1 MVINGQVLFAHGV
14 SKIFDIRRGSH
25 VIFSPMVFDI
35 RSIGRGVKQ
44 ARLLGGVSQAGLA
57 ARAGVSRATINA
69 LENGSIKE
77 IGVNRLSRIVSVA
90 ESLPP
95 ATPEAGAVACSG
107 GKPDVLNLSF
117 PYDWSN
123 PNIADDVLIAKV
135 IERGLFEDIVRVA
148 AWYGMKKVRAAADSF
163 AADNPLAASGLHRML
178 GNISKVAGIA

>member
-1 MVINGQVLFAHGV
+1 MM
-14 SKIFDIRRGSH
+14 FDLQ
-25 VIFSPMVFDI
+25 
-35 RSIGRGVKQ
+35 SIGRGVKE
-44 ARLLGGVSQAGLA
+44 ARLLGGVSQADLA

-95 ATPEAGAVACSG
+95 PTKEPGAVSFSSG
-107 GKPDVLNLSF
+107 KSDALNLSF

-123 PNIADDVLIAKV
+123 PNIADDVLISKV

-148 AWYGMKKVRAAADSF
+148 AKYGMKKVRAAADSF
-163 AADNPLAASGLHRML
+163 AADNPFAASGVHRML
-178 GNISKVAGIA
+178 SNISKVAGIA